1 LSGDH
6 GVFRLASR
14 ILFFVGLL
22 RVAAVVSAAGAAL
35 FGIYVLVSESIL
47 LGLVW
52 IVVSVAL
59 GWVINLLLVLVHMLA
74 SAAVTAPVRGS
85 LRR

>member
-1 LSGDH
+1 M
-6 GVFRLASR
+6 FRLASR

-35 FGIYVLVSESIL
+35 FGIYVLLSESIL

>member
-1 LSGDH
+1 M
-6 GVFRLASR
+6 FRLASR

-22 RVAAVVSAAGAAL
+22 RVAVVVSAAGAAL
-35 FGIYVLVSESIL
+35 FGIYVLLSESIL